1 MRPTGSPMHLTPLP
15 GASTTIARWGVMD
28 MQGSDRK
35 AAIAAYKEQ
44 KAAAGIYAVRCAP
57 SGQCWVGRA
66 PNLSTIQNRI
76 WFGLRQGGDP
86 HRSLQAAWKEHG
98 PEAFTFEVVE
108 RLEDEDSAYIRD
120 KTLKER
126 FDHWVK
132 ELGAEAL

>member
-1 MRPTGSPMHLTPLP
+1 MSPAVSLMHLTQVP
-15 GASTTIARWGVMD
+15 GAATSIAQWSVMD

-44 KAAAGIYAVRCAP
+44 KAAAGIYAVRCAL

-66 PNLSTIQNRI
+66 PNLPTIQNRI
-76 WFGLRQGGDP
+76 WFGLRQGGNP

-98 PEAFTFEVVE
+98 PDAFTFEVVE
-108 RLEDEDSAYIRD
+108 QLEDEDSAYIRD
-120 KTLKER
+120 TTLKER

-132 ELGAEAL
+132 ELGAEAI

>member
-1 MRPTGSPMHLTPLP
+1 MHLTPVP

-44 KAAAGIYAVRCAP
+44 KAAAGIYAVRCGP

-120 KTLKER
+120 RTLKER

>member
-86 HRSLQAAWKEHG
+86 HRSLQAAWKAHG